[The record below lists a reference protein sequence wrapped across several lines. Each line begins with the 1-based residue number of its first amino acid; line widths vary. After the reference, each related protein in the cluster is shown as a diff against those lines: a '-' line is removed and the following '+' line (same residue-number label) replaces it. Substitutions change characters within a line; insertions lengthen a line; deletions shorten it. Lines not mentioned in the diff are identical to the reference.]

1 MTEVFSCPGTRK
13 MTSLRRD
20 RRKSRAI
27 MNRAQLPGMR
37 RIVQGTF
44 EETMIAINAVV
55 PIEPKH
61 MAIMKEKI
69 LFKSVT
75 HVINS

>member
-1 MTEVFSCPGTRK
+1 
-13 MTSLRRD
+13 
-20 RRKSRAI
+20 